1 MALVMEKSLGT
12 KTAKVRMAQL
22 FEEAKLEASEW
33 FKKISSYKFKAREP
47 SKMIWEDGDEF
58 AILTN
63 QKNLIIFHDDKTLGY
78 YINCS
83 SANNIFDSVLKNEV
97 MAKTGAL
104 ALEFDNDS
112 ESYYIRLAA
121 ANMAK
126 KLRKIF
132 AVVA

>member
-22 FEEAKLEASEW
+22 FEEARAEARNI
-33 FKKISSYKFKAREP
+33 FKKVSSYKFKSSEP
-47 SKMIWEDGDEF
+47 SIMIWEDGDEF

-63 QKNLIIFHDDKTLGY
+63 QRNLIIFHDDKTLGY

-83 SANNIFDSVLKNEV
+83 SPENIYNCILKNEV
-97 MAKTGAL
+97 MAKTGYLDA
-104 ALEFDNDS
+104 EFDRDS

-121 ANMAK
+121 ANMANK
-126 KLRKIF
+126 VRKIF
-132 AVVA
+132 AA

>member
-12 KTAKVRMAQL
+12 ETAKVRMAQL
-22 FEEAKLEASEW
+22 FAEAKLEAKDM
-33 FKKISSYKFKAREP
+33 FKKLSSYRFKSGEP

-63 QKNLIIFHDDKTLGY
+63 QRNLIIYHDDKTLGY

-83 SANNIFDSVLKNEV
+83 SAENIFNSILKNEI
-97 MAKTGAL
+97 MAKTGYL
-104 ALEFDNDS
+104 DVEYDTDS

-126 KLRKIF
+126 KVRKIL
-132 AVVA
+132 AA